1 MVTIIIIINPKS
13 RKKAEKSRKKSRKKS
28 KKSRKKPKNQKKYK
42 LIKYKYYFISK
53 YYYIKS
59 MVFHNCPI
67 CGVKFIKK
75 SRLNEH
81 INKKFKCKPIENNEI
96 INIKNKVIPDTN
108 NNNSIQ
114 DVPKLIQ
121 DIPNLIQ
128 DIPSLFETKL
138 SENLLNNNNNNN
150 NISNLNDTSNNLEI
164 DNLLTNNI
172 LNNDYGNKDNS
183 FCCGYCLKSYSTKS
197 NLNKH
202 LNTSCKVKQEK
213 DAEKENIFK
222 LLLEKDN
229 ENKEFKEIIKEQT
242 VIIKE
247 HKEKLNQHNEIIT
260 QILQQNQILIKELK
274 NLKKEKITKLPNTKN
289 INSHN
294 TNTINS
300 TTNTTNTT
308 NTNTTNTQ
316 NNNIVMFNFGK
327 EDLGIIDKQIY
338 IDRVVKKPIT
348 GVKIPEEILKI
359 IHFNHQYPQLS
370 NIYISDI
377 NREKCMIWEDG
388 EWKLSP
394 VDKIPEVID
403 KVVNYSN
410 GVETELREKF
420 INNKK
425 VNERLDIV
433 NKYIK
438 MNDSDY
444 VEELKL
450 DQDDNN
456 EDNKDVIKRCE
467 GFQKLTYDTFK
478 TTLYNEGKNIKKSI
492 KN

>member
-1 MVTIIIIINPKS
+1 MVCHK
-13 RKKAEKSRKKSRKKS
+13 
-28 KKSRKKPKNQKKYK
+28 
-42 LIKYKYYFISK
+42 
-53 YYYIKS
+53 
-59 MVFHNCPI
+59 CPT
-67 CGVKFIKK
+67 CGIEFNKK
-75 SRLNEH
+75 SRLIEH
-81 INKKFKCKPIENNEI
+81 IDKKFKCEPIHNKISIDDTQNNY
-96 INIKNKVIPDTN
+96 
-108 NNNSIQ
+108 
-114 DVPKLIQ
+114 LIQ
-121 DIPNLIQ
+121 NIPNLIQ
-128 DIPSLFETKL
+128 INPLEHLTY
-138 SENLLNNNNNNN
+138 NINNNGLKKINTCDMIQNEKQELINN
-150 NISNLNDTSNNLEI
+150 SNND
-164 DNLLTNNI
+164 DN
-172 LNNDYGNKDNS
+172 Y

-202 LNTSCKVKQEK
+202 LNTNCKVKQEK
-213 DAEKENIFK
+213 DVEKENIFK
-222 LLLEKDN
+222 LLLEKEN

-247 HKEKLNQHNEIIT
+247 HKEKLNEHNQIIT

-274 NLKKEKITKLPNTKN
+274 NLKKSKLSKSSNTKN

-294 TNTINS
+294 TTNNN
-300 TTNTTNTT
+300 TNTSNTNIANSTNTT
-308 NTNTTNTQ
+308 NTNTQ
-316 NNNIVMFNFGK
+316 NNIVMFNFGK
-327 EDLGIIDKQIY
+327 EDLNIIDKQIY

-348 GVKIPEEILKI
+348 GVKIPEEILKM
-359 IHFNHQYPQLS
+359 IHFNHLYPQLS

-410 GVETELREKF
+410 GVEIELREKF

-425 VNERLDIV
+425 VNDRLDIV

-438 MNDSDY
+438 MNDNDY

-450 DQDDNN
+450 ELEDDDDNN
-456 EDNKDVIKRCE
+456 NGGKDMVKRCE

-478 TTLYNEGKNIKKSI
+478 TTLYNEGKNIKK
-492 KN
+492 K

>member
-1 MVTIIIIINPKS
+1 MVCHKCQT
-13 RKKAEKSRKKSRKKS
+13 
-28 KKSRKKPKNQKKYK
+28 
-42 LIKYKYYFISK
+42 
-53 YYYIKS
+53 
-59 MVFHNCPI
+59 
-67 CGVKFIKK
+67 CGLEFNKK
-75 SRLNEH
+75 SRLIEH
-81 INKKFKCKPIENNEI
+81 INKKFKCEPINNINHYNINKLSIDETKNNYLFQNIPNKIQVNSFENQIYNINSNI
-96 INIKNKVIPDTN
+96 IKKN
-108 NNNSIQ
+108 NNYDNILVQNDKLESI
-114 DVPKLIQ
+114 
-121 DIPNLIQ
+121 
-128 DIPSLFETKL
+128 
-138 SENLLNNNNNNN
+138 
-150 NISNLNDTSNNLEI
+150 NISNDFN
-164 DNLLTNNI
+164 
-172 LNNDYGNKDNS
+172 NNDDNG
-183 FCCGYCLKSYSTKS
+183 FFCGYCLKSYSTKS

-202 LNTSCKVKQEK
+202 LNTNCKVKQQT

-222 LLLEKDN
+222 LLLEKEN

-247 HKEKLNQHNEIIT
+247 HKEKLNEHNQIIT

-274 NLKKEKITKLPNTKN
+274 NLKKSKISKYPNTKN
-289 INSHN
+289 INL
-294 TNTINS
+294 
-300 TTNTTNTT
+300 TNTTNNTSNT
-308 NTNTTNTQ
+308 NTNIANSNNTTNTQ
-316 NNNIVMFNFGK
+316 NNIVMFNFGK

-420 INNKK
+420 VNNKK

-444 VEELKL
+444 VEELRQEVE
-450 DQDDNN
+450 D
-456 EDNKDVIKRCE
+456 EPDNKDVIKRCE

-478 TTLYNEGKNIKKSI
+478 TTLYNEGKNIKKNI

>member
-1 MVTIIIIINPKS
+1 MVCHI
-13 RKKAEKSRKKSRKKS
+13 
-28 KKSRKKPKNQKKYK
+28 
-42 LIKYKYYFISK
+42 
-53 YYYIKS
+53 
-59 MVFHNCPI
+59 CPI
-67 CGVKFIKK
+67 CGLEFNKK
-75 SRLNEH
+75 SRLIEH
-81 INKKFKCKPIENNEI
+81 FNKKFKCKPIINIENNINSIREI
-96 INIKNKVIPDTN
+96 TNPIIIQNIPINQFEQQIHNENNNGLIKNNIYDVVQNKELDLESINIIA
-108 NNNSIQ
+108 
-114 DVPKLIQ
+114 
-121 DIPNLIQ
+121 
-128 DIPSLFETKL
+128 
-138 SENLLNNNNNNN
+138 
-150 NISNLNDTSNNLEI
+150 NDNC
-164 DNLLTNNI
+164 
-172 LNNDYGNKDNS
+172 

-202 LNTSCKVKQEK
+202 LNINCKVKQEK

-222 LLLEKDN
+222 LLLKKEN

-247 HKEKLNQHNEIIT
+247 HKEKLNKHNQIIT

-274 NLKKEKITKLPNTKN
+274 NLKKSKSSKSSNTKN
-289 INSHN
+289 VNSHN
-294 TNTINS
+294 TINTINN
-300 TTNTTNTT
+300 TNIA
-308 NTNTTNTQ
+308 NTNTQ
-316 NNNIVMFNFGK
+316 NNIVMFNFGK

-338 IDRVVKKPIT
+338 IDRVVKKLIT

-410 GVETELREKF
+410 GVETELRYKF
-420 INNKK
+420 VNNKK
-425 VNERLDIV
+425 VNDRLDIV

-438 MNDSDY
+438 MNDNEY
-444 VEELKL
+444 IEELRL
-450 DQDDNN
+450 EEEEDNDDDNKN
-456 EDNKDVIKRCE
+456 LIKRCE

-478 TTLYNEGKNIKKSI
+478 TTLYNEGKNIKKNM
-492 KN
+492 KNN

>member
-1 MVTIIIIINPKS
+1 M
-13 RKKAEKSRKKSRKKS
+13 
-28 KKSRKKPKNQKKYK
+28 
-42 LIKYKYYFISK
+42 
-53 YYYIKS
+53 
-59 MVFHNCPI
+59 
-67 CGVKFIKK
+67 
-75 SRLNEH
+75 
-81 INKKFKCKPIENNEI
+81 
-96 INIKNKVIPDTN
+96 
-108 NNNSIQ
+108 
-114 DVPKLIQ
+114 
-121 DIPNLIQ
+121 
-128 DIPSLFETKL
+128 
-138 SENLLNNNNNNN
+138 
-150 NISNLNDTSNNLEI
+150 
-164 DNLLTNNI
+164 
-172 LNNDYGNKDNS
+172 
-183 FCCGYCLKSYSTKS
+183 
-197 NLNKH
+197 
-202 LNTSCKVKQEK
+202 
-213 DAEKENIFK
+213 
-222 LLLEKDN
+222 LLEKD
-229 ENKEFKEIIKEQT
+229 FKEIIKQQT
-242 VIIKE
+242 NIINK
-247 HKEKLNQHNEIIT
+247 HKEKLNEHNQIIT
-260 QILQQNQILIKELK
+260 QILQQNQVLIKELK
-274 NLKKEKITKLPNTKN
+274 NLKQSKLVISERFNPKNTSNTKN

-294 TNTINS
+294 TTNIATN
-300 TTNTTNTT
+300 NTTN

-438 MNDSDY
+438 MNDTDY
-444 VEELKL
+444 IEELRVEAEY
-450 DQDDNN
+450 DP
-456 EDNKDVIKRCE
+456 ENKDVIKRCE
-467 GFQKLTYDTFK
+467 GFQKLTYDTFR